1 MHGLVYRI
9 AMIQSQAINVNN
21 SSKTPGR
28 FRWHEASTLF
38 SETDP
43 VSAEQLIVSGV
54 CLIKDVNCESTL
66 RAVQQAVHNG
76 IEFCVCS
83 DTNFEKL
90 KTGIALS
97 TSSDNTACFHCTS
110 AGSSG
115 APKTIRRTHQSWI
128 NSFRINRDAARLS
141 TADSYAIVG
150 KLSHS
155 LALYAAMEAMWLGAD
170 VHAMSDLRADKQF
183 DAIHRWQSTVLYA
196 TPTQLRQ
203 LCDNSSQ
210 TVNSVMHIFSGG
222 GKLDQN
228 TKEKLANHFPN
239 ASVKEFYGAAETSFI
254 TISDEQSPI
263 ESVGRL
269 YPEVQVN
276 IKPVDA
282 ERHAE
287 TPMVSGNIADIG
299 EIWVKS
305 PYLFEQYSVEQNNG
319 RAHDSTRWHDGYLCI
334 GELGYLDRLG
344 HLYLRGRRSRL
355 VNVADNLVN
364 PEQAEAILNNHPAV
378 HHCAVVALPD
388 ARRGSVLVGVIEAAQ
403 NESLKLELLQ
413 LCRRQIGS
421 LASPRDIFFV
431 QQLPLLASGKPDL
444 QTIALQINALQI
456 NERRIGSAGSIDNE

>member
-1 MHGLVYRI
+1 MHSLVYRI
-9 AMIQSQAINVNN
+9 AKIQSQGINVNN
-21 SSKTPGR
+21 CSKTPGH
-28 FRWHEASTLF
+28 FRWHKASTLF

-43 VSAEQLIVSGV
+43 VSTEQLIVSGV

-66 RAVQQAVHNG
+66 RAVQQAIHNG

-83 DTNFEKL
+83 NTNFEKL

-97 TSSDNTACFHCTS
+97 TSSGEAACFHCTS

-128 NSFRINRDAARLS
+128 NSFRINQDAARLS
-141 TADSYAIVG
+141 SADSYAIVG

-170 VHAMSDLRADKQF
+170 VHAMSELRADKQF
-183 DAIHRWQSTVLYA
+183 DAMHRWQSTVLYA

-203 LCDNSSQ
+203 LCKSSCQ
-210 TVNSVMHIFSGG
+210 TVNSIKHIFSGG

-228 TKEKLANHFPN
+228 TKEQLASHFPN

-276 IKPVDA
+276 ITPVDVQHPA
-282 ERHAE
+282 A
-287 TPMVSGNIADIG
+287 TPMVLCEVGEIG

-305 PYLFEQYSVEQNNG
+305 PYLFEQYSDEKNNEST
-319 RAHDSTRWHDGYLCI
+319 DTNTRWQDGYLCI
-334 GELGYLDRLG
+334 GELGYLDKSG

-378 HHCAVVALPD
+378 HHCAVVAQPD
-388 ARRGSVLVGVIEAAQ
+388 ARRGSVLVGVVEAVQ
-403 NESLKLELLQ
+403 NEALKLELLQ
-413 LCRRQIGS
+413 RCRRELGS
-421 LASPRDIFFV
+421 LASPRDILFV
-431 QQLPLLASGKPDL
+431 QQLPMLTTGKPDL
-444 QTIALQINALQI
+444 QTIALQLKEQRI
-456 NERRIGSAGSIDNE
+456 NE